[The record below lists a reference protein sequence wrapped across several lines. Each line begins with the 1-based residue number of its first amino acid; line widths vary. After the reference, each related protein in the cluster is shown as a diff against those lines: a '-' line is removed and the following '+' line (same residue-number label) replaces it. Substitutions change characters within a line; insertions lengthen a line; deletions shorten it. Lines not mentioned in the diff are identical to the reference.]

1 MADETPQRGADS
13 DMPAPTSP
21 TAPATPATPATPITP
36 GAPEFIPP
44 SINTEKLD
52 SGASYTYHAP
62 LPDAITA
69 DKSTPCILGVDEAGR
84 GPVLGPMVYAVAY
97 MAKPHEQL
105 LRDHKFDDSKKLTA
119 AVRTALLRST
129 CTPGSALHGAVGW
142 AATLVSPRDISAGM
156 LRGGGGSGS
165 YNLNAQAYDTT
176 ADLIRGVQALGVN
189 VAEIYVDTVG
199 PAAAYQAR
207 LAKMFPSAC
216 VTVAAKADSL
226 YPIVSAASVCAKVT
240 RDAALDSFASAAAAA
255 VALGS
260 GYPGDERTK
269 LWLRRTL
276 DPVFGWDRR
285 LARFSWRTVRD
296 LMEGPAALAA
306 DAEWPGQDS
315 DDDCDGGDDARKI
328 TGFYGGPGR
337 GPAAESA
344 FVGWYGQPVGSD
356 F

>member
-1 MADETPQRGADS
+1 MH
-13 DMPAPTSP
+13 
-21 TAPATPATPATPITP
+21 
-36 GAPEFIPP
+36 
-44 SINTEKLD
+44 
-52 SGASYTYHAP
+52 HAP
-62 LPDAITA
+62 LPGAIAA

-97 MAKPHEQL
+97 MASTQEQL

-129 CTPGSALHGAVGW
+129 CTPGTALHGAVGW

-156 LRGGGGSGS
+156 LRGGGGGGGS

-176 ADLIRGVQALGVN
+176 AALIRAVQALGVN

-207 LAKMFPSAC
+207 LAKMFPSAR

-240 RDAALDSFASAAAAA
+240 RDAALDSFASAAAPA
-255 VALGS
+255 ALGS

-296 LMEGPAALAA
+296 LMEGPAALAV
-306 DAEWPGQDS
+306 DAEWPDQDS
-315 DDDCDGGDDARKI
+315 DGDDDDDNGKI
-328 TGFYGGPGR
+328 TGFFGGPGR